1 MARKSDQ
8 YYYSVLSE
16 GIDYCMQ
23 AADLLLETLKN
34 YHPEKMDACIR
45 DMHAIE
51 HAADLGKHV
60 MMSRLVKEFITPIER
75 EDIIELAQTI
85 DDVTDEIEDVELR
98 LYMFHTKII
107 RPEALQFGSIIV
119 SCCKAMKSMMEEF
132 HNFNKSG
139 TIHQMIID
147 INRMEEDGDKLYT
160 DAIHAL
166 YADPSDPIEIFTWT
180 EIFNRLER
188 CCDACEDVANV
199 VESVIMKN
207 T

>member
-60 MMSRLVKEFITPIER
+60 MMSRLVKEFITPIG
-75 EDIIELAQTI
+75 A
-85 DDVTDEIEDVELR
+85 
-98 LYMFHTKII
+98 KI
-107 RPEALQFGSIIV
+107 LS
-119 SCCKAMKSMMEEF
+119 
-132 HNFNKSG
+132 SG
-139 TIHQMIID
+139 PRRST
-147 INRMEEDGDKLYT
+147 T
-160 DAIHAL
+160 
-166 YADPSDPIEIFTWT
+166 
-180 EIFNRLER
+180 
-188 CCDACEDVANV
+188 
-199 VESVIMKN
+199 
-207 T
+207 